1 MKNLSIRQYLYSW
14 STIVGAAM
22 GALMYVSYVAGH
34 GNWANPIL
42 VGVCLFIA
50 IFLPGYS
57 RMSNL
62 IEERVNQRFA
72 LVTAGRLARF
82 TVQFGFNLAVFLLF
96 TQGDVLP
103 EAALEGIG
111 GVEGTALLTTLAS
124 QGAQYVAVAMFNRGY
139 GDLNRNVLLALSAN
153 VVATAAATTGL
164 PFVKPVFVGTSLV
177 LGALIFGFGLLSDL
191 RSRFYPQ
198 GGVGIFFGTFNPFH
212 ATHVAIVERAL
223 NERGLSKILVH
234 PTVVPKLHARAFERG
249 EIRIA
254 RVEDGLAVLERTP
267 KADLN
272 VNYFPTGNRFFAPET
287 RKLMIELALEEANL
301 ADRVEVLW
309 MPDTYRE
316 KGFHG
321 VVAEVRRAHPSV
333 AIHGIHGSDLGGMW
347 VRSIYD
353 ESGWIYPFAV
363 KRRDAVSATAIR
375 NGATGMTTRAVSAV
389 LAQLRAGTDV
399 VEVGQR
405 RFHNVGGILSAIEA

>member
-1 MKNLSIRQYLYSW
+1 
-14 STIVGAAM
+14 
-22 GALMYVSYVAGH
+22 
-34 GNWANPIL
+34 
-42 VGVCLFIA
+42 
-50 IFLPGYS
+50 
-57 RMSNL
+57 
-62 IEERVNQRFA
+62 
-72 LVTAGRLARF
+72 
-82 TVQFGFNLAVFLLF
+82 
-96 TQGDVLP
+96 
-103 EAALEGIG
+103 
-111 GVEGTALLTTLAS
+111 
-124 QGAQYVAVAMFNRGY
+124 MFNRGY